1 MKRSIRRGWNVV
13 VTGGMLLLHP
23 ASVSGGLGG

>member
-1 MKRSIRRGWNVV
+1 MSIRGGWTVV

-23 ASVSGGLGG
+23 ASVSGGLDG